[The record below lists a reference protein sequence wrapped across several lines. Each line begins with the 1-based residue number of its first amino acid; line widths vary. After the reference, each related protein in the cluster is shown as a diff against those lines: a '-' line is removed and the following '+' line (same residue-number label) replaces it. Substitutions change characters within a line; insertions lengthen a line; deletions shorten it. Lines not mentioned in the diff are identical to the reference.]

1 MSSIDVYILGQKYTV
16 KGDATEEHI
25 QKIAAFVDAK
35 IKEVY
40 NTAPNVAPLKA
51 SILAALN
58 IADELYRFKIE
69 QDNITKHI
77 EERTKVLSGLFE
89 T

>member
-1 MSSIDVYILGQKYTV
+1 V
-16 KGDATEEHI
+16 
-25 QKIAAFVDAK
+25 
-35 IKEVY
+35 
-40 NTAPNVAPLKA
+40 PLKA

-58 IADELYRFKIE
+58 IADELHRLKAE
-69 QDNITKHI
+69 QDSITRHI

>member
-16 KGDATEEHI
+16 KGDAPEEHI

-40 NTAPNVAPLKA
+40 NAAPNVVPLKA

-58 IADELYRFKIE
+58 IADELHRLKAE
-69 QDNITKHI
+69 QDNITTHI